1 MALRSHLLGHR
12 NDDGTSHGIEST
24 MITEDDCYGILGIPK
39 GATTQDIIAA
49 RRRVARSMHP
59 DAGGSHADMV
69 RVNEAFRILIGIRT
83 ESEQVARRAEQPFP
97 PTPTRRSSEPQHGE
111 RAHVRDVPSFVID
124 ALPVEAFDLLQ
135 TAANSLGEIVDEDPP
150 YLLEALVR
158 DPGPMWCSF
167 ELLPDAGSTTV
178 LMSCDVEFGYRVYSV
193 EEIRD
198 LWVDAV
204 NAALQP

>member
-1 MALRSHLLGHR
+1 MLFRSQITMRDLVKNCLRMR
-12 NDDGTSHGIEST
+12 PER
-24 MITEDDCYGILGIPK
+24 
-39 GATTQDIIAA
+39 II
-49 RRRVARSMHP
+49 V
-59 DAGGSHADMV
+59 GEV
-69 RVNEAFRILIGIRT
+69 RG
-83 ESEQVARRAEQPFP
+83 P
-97 PTPTRRSSEPQHGE
+97 
-111 RAHVRDVPSFVID
+111 
-124 ALPVEAFDLLQ
+124 EAFDLLQ
-135 TAANSLGEIVDEDPP
+135 IAANSLGEIVDEDPP